1 MNSSRPGNASPVA
14 CQRDERGRR
23 YPPSPPGPAG
33 LPVDRRARPSPLQR
47 RDAWTA
53 RSPVHAGRQAYLA
66 ACKCPRGSRQH
77 PIPARQH
84 DAIAG
89 PGTRAPL
96 VVTARRCTSKA
107 GRRTIKARI
116 FGRRSVGRDAPGGR
130 RRRRDRAGR
139 RRRSRSVTQVSSVVS
154 ALAANTRKF
163 HNNRQDACALE
174 QRTRCVTSACCGDR
188 ARCRRS
194 VSRPCVRWC
203 LVMTCGVE

>member
-1 MNSSRPGNASPVA
+1 MPAYTSQRRIHLRGWPQPVVVMNSSRPGNASPVA

-154 ALAANTRKF
+154 ALAANTRK
-163 HNNRQDACALE
+163 L
-174 QRTRCVTSACCGDR
+174 SL
-188 ARCRRS
+188 AR
-194 VSRPCVRWC
+194 
-203 LVMTCGVE
+203 VMGPGSCHEKGTTWRHE